1 MANVGFTMH
10 LGLHSQ
16 GLVVIHVKS
25 YNNDVLLKKRFCLI
39 GGKMSLRIT
48 IENNYKTAIKS
59 KNTNDVN
66 TLRLI
71 KSAIKDRDIA
81 IRSGD
86 NNNVISDQEILSL
99 LQSLIKQRKDSI
111 DAFKVASR
119 DDLVANEQSEIDII
133 SKFLPK
139 QMNEVETEEIIQLI
153 LEKNNLHSLKD
164 MGRLMNELKANHAG
178 SIDMALAGKIAK
190 SKLVT

>member
-1 MANVGFTMH
+1 
-10 LGLHSQ
+10 
-16 GLVVIHVKS
+16 
-25 YNNDVLLKKRFCLI
+25 
-39 GGKMSLRIT
+39 MSLRI
-48 IENNYKTAIKS
+48 IIDDNYKTAIKS
-59 KNTNDVN
+59 KNTNEVN

-86 NNNVISDQEILSL
+86 SNNLISDQEILSL

-190 SKLVT
+190 SKLAT